1 MEAAIIETKCEL
13 RAALLPNTEGGA
25 PAESVLDHALA
36 SLEHLNEI
44 AEVMMRQLDELVGA

>member
-1 MEAAIIETKCEL
+1 MSFGPL
-13 RAALLPNTEGGA
+13 LLPNTEGGA